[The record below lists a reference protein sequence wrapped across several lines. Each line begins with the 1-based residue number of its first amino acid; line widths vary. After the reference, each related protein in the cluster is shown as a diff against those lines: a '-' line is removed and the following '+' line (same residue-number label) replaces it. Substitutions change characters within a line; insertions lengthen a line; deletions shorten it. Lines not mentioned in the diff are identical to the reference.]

1 MTVEYVDYNKAVAK
15 EMWDHVSVNFDCF
28 KPIRALR
35 DGIAIIGIV
44 DIDAAY
50 ELTNTC
56 AVNIVVLECEI
67 QVDPENQQLNLMAGL
82 NISPELRAI
91 LTIKASRALSAEIT
105 DAIEK
110 CADWV
115 EATAD
120 APDGFI
126 GETFELPSE
135 ETLKHREMEDLEQEE
150 LDSDELIEET
160 GEPDPFE
167 SDLSDLNVAEVHPAV
182 REANPSEDN
191 PY

>member
-1 MTVEYVDYNKAVAK
+1 MKIEYVEYNQAVAK
-15 EMWDHVSVNFDCF
+15 EMWDHVSVEFDCF

-50 ELTNTC
+50 ELTDTC
-56 AVNIVVLECEI
+56 AVNIVVLECEL

-91 LTIKASRALSAEIT
+91 LTIKASRALSKEIT
-105 DAIEK
+105 QAIRE

-115 EATAD
+115 EDTEG

-126 GETFELPSE
+126 GESYDASG
-135 ETLKHREMEDLEQEE
+135 K
-150 LDSDELIEET
+150 SDELIEET
-160 GEPDPFE
+160 DEADPFE
-167 SDLSDLNVAEVHPAV
+167 TGEETIVAEVHPAV
-182 REANPSEDN
+182 REANPNEDN

>member
-50 ELTNTC
+50 ELTDTC
-56 AVNIVVLECEI
+56 AVNIVILECEL
-67 QVDPENQQLNLMAGL
+67 QVDLENQQLNLMAGL

-91 LTIKASRALSAEIT
+91 LTIKASRALSAEISA
-105 DAIEK
+105 AIEQ
-110 CADWV
+110 CTEWM
-115 EATAD
+115 EATAG

-126 GETFELPSE
+126 GESFDESGE
-135 ETLKHREMEDLEQEE
+135 
-150 LDSDELIEET
+150 SDELIEET
-160 GEPDPFE
+160 DEVDPFE
-167 SDLSDLNVAEVHPAV
+167 SSEETIVAEVHPAV

-191 PY
+191 PYR

>member
-67 QVDPENQQLNLMAGL
+67 QIDPENKQLNLMAGL

-91 LTIKASRALSAEIT
+91 LTIKASRALSAEIS
-105 DAIEK
+105 DAIEQ
-110 CADWV
+110 CAQWI

-126 GETFELPSE
+126 GESYNESGE
-135 ETLKHREMEDLEQEE
+135 
-150 LDSDELIEET
+150 SDELIEET
-160 GEPDPFE
+160 DEPDQFE
-167 SDLSDLNVAEVHPAV
+167 AGDIHEDCGDHCPDEEEELNVAEVHPAV